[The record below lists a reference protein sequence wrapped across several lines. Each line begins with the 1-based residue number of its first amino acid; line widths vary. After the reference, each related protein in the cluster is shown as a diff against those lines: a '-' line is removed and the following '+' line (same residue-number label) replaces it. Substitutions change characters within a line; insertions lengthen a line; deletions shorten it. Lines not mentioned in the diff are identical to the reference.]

1 MTAGGSKTGTEPK
14 TPSPGPPSPAVNPV
28 GQQGPPTDAA
38 ASTPDGA
45 RRRPWAPPI
54 DYRDNRQ
61 TTERWGQYWAPIGGQ
76 FCASVDNLD
85 GQEWIFHSQT
95 PVWIAP
101 EHWISGYFHPAEVSF
116 HERLELADGEYID
129 IQIPRFMAEAIWS
142 PPAPAPL
149 EPTEYSTPYLEL
161 ITRAIAENR
170 IDEWDQSKKIVL
182 VDWFKS
188 QTVEGEPLSGHLAN
202 AMATII
208 RLPSSQRGGGKR
220 V

>member
-76 FCASVDNLD
+76 FCAPVDSRGYCRFLRWRC
-85 GQEWIFHSQT
+85 QRWLVMVSMT
-95 PVWIAP
+95 LPVAM
-101 EHWISGYFHPAEVSF
+101 
-116 HERLELADGEYID
+116 L
-129 IQIPRFMAEAIWS
+129 
-142 PPAPAPL
+142 
-149 EPTEYSTPYLEL
+149 T
-161 ITRAIAENR
+161 
-170 IDEWDQSKKIVL
+170 VL
-182 VDWFKS
+182 
-188 QTVEGEPLSGHLAN
+188 
-202 AMATII
+202 
-208 RLPSSQRGGGKR
+208 
-220 V
+220 

>member
-76 FCASVDNLD
+76 FCAPVD
-85 GQEWIFHSQT
+85 
-95 PVWIAP
+95 IA
-101 EHWISGYFHPAEVSF
+101 VS
-116 HERLELADGEYID
+116 D
-129 IQIPRFMAEAIWS
+129 
-142 PPAPAPL
+142 
-149 EPTEYSTPYLEL
+149 
-161 ITRAIAENR
+161 N
-170 IDEWDQSKKIVL
+170 VL
-182 VDWFKS
+182 
-188 QTVEGEPLSGHLAN
+188 
-202 AMATII
+202 
-208 RLPSSQRGGGKR
+208 R
-220 V
+220 